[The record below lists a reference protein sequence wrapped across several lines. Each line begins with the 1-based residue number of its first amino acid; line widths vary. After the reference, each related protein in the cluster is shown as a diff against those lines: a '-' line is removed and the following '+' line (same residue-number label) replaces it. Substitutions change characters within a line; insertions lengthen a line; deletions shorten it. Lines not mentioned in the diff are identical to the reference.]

1 MNKIISEVFKRMSLL
16 SAEESKL
23 ILTKYAELS
32 DNPQLGFRN
41 EDGIVENEASL
52 LLRSL
57 KETGLYE
64 KLRNLVKE

>member
-23 ILTKYAELS
+23 ILTKSAELS